1 MKWPL
6 LGPAVPDRRLPYLNR
21 LYLHAPAGVQNDP
34 TMVWDTEIDADA
46 LRAFL
51 REQNRDGRAA
61 LITVAHALIRATALA
76 LAEFPEMNVRLVGRR
91 IYAFR
96 DINIRLPLVH
106 RRNGDI
112 DLLIIQGANSKSL
125 EQIAKEVWQ
134 RLLQAARG
142 QGNRERY
149 LTTARRIPGF
159 WLRQILR
166 LYFFLDRHF
175 PLPTTGSLDS
185 VRAAA
190 ASVND
195 LSFPG
200 APPMRSYK
208 PTRFPDPSDSLRL
221 TLGPAENKVVA
232 RGDHFASVTIM
243 PLSVRADHRLVDA
256 HQLGR
261 FVAAVRNLMNHP
273 ERLALPAVPPVAD
286 THAPAAQANDNGA
299 AARAP

>member
-1 MKWPL
+1 MKWPF

-21 LYLHAPAGVQNDP
+21 FYLHAPAEGQLDP
-34 TMVWDTEIDADA
+34 TMVWGTEIDADA
-46 LRAFL
+46 LHAFL
-51 REQNRDGRAA
+51 REQNRDGRA

-91 IYAFR
+91 VYAFR
-96 DINIRLPLVH
+96 DINVRLPFAH

-112 DLLIIQGANSKSL
+112 DLIIIQGANSKSL

-134 RLLQAARG
+134 RLLQAGRG
-142 QGNRERY
+142 EGRRERY
-149 LTTARRIPGF
+149 LTAARRIPGF
-159 WLRQILR
+159 WLRQLLR
-166 LYFFLDRHF
+166 LYFLLDRHF

-185 VRAAA
+185 VRAGAA
-190 ASVND
+190 TVND

-208 PTRFPDPSDSLRL
+208 PTRFPDPGDSLRL
-221 TLGPAENKVVA
+221 TLGPTENKVVA
-232 RGDHFASVTIM
+232 RGDHFASISVM
-243 PLSVRADHRLVDA
+243 PLFVRADHRLVDA
-256 HQLGR
+256 HQVGR

-286 THAPAAQANDNGA
+286 GTCSDSSVAVANNRTVKGE
-299 AARAP
+299 